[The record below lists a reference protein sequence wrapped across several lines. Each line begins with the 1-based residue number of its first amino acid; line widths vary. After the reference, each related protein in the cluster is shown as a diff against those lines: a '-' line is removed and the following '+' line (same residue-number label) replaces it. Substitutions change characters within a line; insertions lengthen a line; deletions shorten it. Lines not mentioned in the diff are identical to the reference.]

1 MHLITAQEVA
11 GLNPAEVTL
20 LTGDYKHVVPF
31 LFDRLHTICAQL
43 LLKNNNHW
51 DQLKILNSQ
60 CNIIFLIYL
69 SRLNTQSISGETE
82 ELYQN

>member
-20 LTGDYKHVVPF
+20 LKGDYKHVVPF
-31 LFDRLHTICAQL
+31 LFERLHTICAQL
-43 LLKNNNHW
+43 LLMNNNHW
-51 DQLKILNSQ
+51 DQLTILNSQ

>member
-51 DQLKILNSQ
+51 DQLKIPNSQ

-69 SRLNTQSISGETE
+69 SRLNTPSISGEAKE
-82 ELYQN
+82 QYQN